1 MQQKIGLTLSGGGAR
16 GIAHLG
22 VIKALQ
28 EMGIG
33 IDRIAGTSAGAIIGA
48 FVSAGFKTDEI
59 LKIAKEKTFFGF
71 SNLLIGKPGLFD
83 MKTFEEVYKAYFP
96 HNAIEKL
103 PIPLTIVAT
112 DIVNGE
118 VKYFDQGDLNQALKA
133 SSCVPLVFQPVKYD
147 GTILLDGG
155 ILNNFPIEPL
165 KGNCDKI
172 IGVHVNS
179 LSKNFN
185 EVHMKDLL
193 DRSFHFALNKDVL
206 EKSIKCDVFIEP
218 PNMSRFGMFD
228 MSKLDEMFEF
238 AYTFTKGIEED
249 ILKGLGNV

>member
-28 EMGIG
+28 EMGIQ

-48 FVSAGFKTDEI
+48 FFSAGYKIDEI

-71 SNLLIGKPGLFD
+71 SNLLFGKAGLFD
-83 MKTFEEVYKAYFP
+83 MKAFEEVYKIYFKD
-96 HNAIEKL
+96 NAIETL

-118 VKYFDQGDLNQALKA
+118 VKYFDKGDLNQALKA

-165 KGNCDKI
+165 KGHCEKI

-193 DRSFHFALNKDVL
+193 DRSFHFALNKEVI
-206 EKSIKCDVFIEP
+206 EKSGQCDVFIEP

-238 AYTFTKGIEED
+238 AYQHTYTMKQE
-249 ILKGLGNV
+249 ILESLKSH